1 MSVSLFYTCVS
12 VSLCVFQAV
21 EELLESLELEK
32 SSYHMGLSRVSQYL
46 EIREFRHMDTFD
58 YAKENLIRSR
68 FLSIDTETAP
78 LTHRLTILS
87 RHMNGEAHTK

>member
-1 MSVSLFYTCVS
+1 MCV
-12 VSLCVFQAV
+12 CVFQAV

-46 EIREFRHMDTFD
+46 EVRKCRHMVTFD
-58 YAKENLIRSR
+58 YAKENLIRPR

-78 LTHRLTILS
+78 LTHRSTILS
-87 RHMNGEAHTK
+87 CHMNREAHTK